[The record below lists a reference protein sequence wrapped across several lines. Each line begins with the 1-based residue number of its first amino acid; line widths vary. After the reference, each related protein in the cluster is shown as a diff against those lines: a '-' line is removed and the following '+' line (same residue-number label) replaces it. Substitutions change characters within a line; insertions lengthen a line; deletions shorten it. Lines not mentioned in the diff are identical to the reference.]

1 MATIKVIEAAS
12 EIYWETTH
20 QGTVEVNGVEVEYR
34 YNENSNG
41 IELYIYEEDGWTAD
55 PSDDMAET
63 YDLLWEMLGE
73 FSLPDDLSEEG
84 EEFEWEAE

>member
-1 MATIKVIEAAS
+1 MAQIKVIETPR
-12 EIYWETTH
+12 EVYWETTH
-20 QGTVEVNGVEVEYR
+20 EGTVLVDGVEVEFR

-55 PSDDMAET
+55 PSDEMAET

-73 FSLPDDLSEEG
+73 FSLPDDFEEND
-84 EEFEWEAE
+84 EFEWEAE